1 MTLNPVTP
9 STTSGGLPSHVYNK
23 LEAGIVLG
31 GLVQLV
37 LDHGP
42 VEVLLRTW
50 YREDGTHFVEA
61 RRRDSGERM
70 VVRLDEV
77 RDVRAF

>member
-1 MTLNPVTP
+1 MSLDAVTP
-9 STTSGGLPSHVYNK
+9 STTAGGLPVHVYNK
-23 LEAGIVLG
+23 LEAGIVVR

-37 LDHGP
+37 LDQGP

-50 YREDGTHFVEA
+50 YREGGTPYLEA

-70 VVRLDEV
+70 VVRLDQI
-77 RDVRAF
+77 RDVKPY